1 LIGGYVFMKGFKGGE
16 KKINEILKPLGLDW
30 QEFHS
35 YWKPF
40 YILRSSGEI
49 KDDKNFEAMIKMA
62 SKKDI
67 PVRKII
73 EIIIE
78 NQ

>member
-1 LIGGYVFMKGFKGGE
+1 MGVCFYEGFQGWGE
-16 KKINEILKPLGLDW
+16 KINEILKPLGLDW